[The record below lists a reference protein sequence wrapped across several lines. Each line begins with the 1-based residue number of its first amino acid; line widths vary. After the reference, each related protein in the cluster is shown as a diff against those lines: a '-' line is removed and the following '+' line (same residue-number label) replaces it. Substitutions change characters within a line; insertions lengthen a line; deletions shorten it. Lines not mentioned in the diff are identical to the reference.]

1 MFEGELEGVR
11 VCRGCLERN
20 WDVGWGLLS
29 HWEKTVKDLEGCQGR
44 DMGWE
49 RGDWAKGTTG

>member
-1 MFEGELEGVR
+1 MEGVR